1 MRPKR
6 LVLLLALVLVPAF
19 FSSVHAAESEAVKKF
34 TSALDAGDQA
44 MMTAVVKETGV
55 KVPSEIQALV
65 NDALL
70 KDTPAEERDSRLFVA
85 EKMATVYKDLT
96 GDAGPLK
103 GVKQK
108 TFESKLTGPVRL
120 APVNGVYTVETLYN
134 DTAKNFFKPD
144 NIIIKS
150 GETVRWVNHDTAEHI
165 LASMPF
171 IGEGGIFSKRI
182 APGESWEKKFDK
194 PGEYY
199 YICFIHKVMYGKI
212 TVE

>member
-1 MRPKR
+1 MKSKK
-6 LVLLLALVLVPAF
+6 LFVLLALVMVSAF
-19 FSSVHAAESEAVKKF
+19 TTRAHAGVSEPVARFS
-34 TSALDAGDQA
+34 SALDANDQGK
-44 MMTAVVKETGV
+44 MTAVVKETDD
-55 KVPSEIQALV
+55 KMPAEIKALV
-65 NDALL
+65 DEALL
-70 KDTPAEERDSRLFVA
+70 KDTPPAERDSKLFIA
-85 EKMATVYKDLT
+85 EKMATVYKDVS
-96 GDAGPLK
+96 GDAMPLK
-103 GVKQK
+103 EVKQR
-108 TFESKLTGPVRL
+108 TFELKLSAQTRP
-120 APVNGVYTVETLYN
+120 APADGVYTVETLYN
-134 DTAKNFFKPD
+134 EAQKNFFSPN